1 MFTGIV
7 EEIGSIHSLKKLG
20 DGVEIN
26 IKANKILR
34 SMHVDNSICVN
45 GVCLTVVKT
54 SKSTFTVQ
62 AVKETLSKTNLGLL
76 RVGGLVNLE
85 RSVRLNDRLGG
96 HIVQGHVDI
105 TGKIESITS
114 LESSWMY
121 TILFP
126 KIYRKNLIP
135 VGSITVDGTSLTVA
149 RLHRDKFTVAIIPFT
164 FEHTIFKMYKQGSVV
179 NLEFDIIGKYIENI
193 IKYK

>member
-7 EEIGSIHSLKKLG
+7 EEIGSIQSLKKLG
-20 DGVEIN
+20 DGVEFN
-26 IKANKILR
+26 IKAKKVLR
-34 SMHVDNSICVN
+34 SLQVDNSICVN

-54 SKSTFTVQ
+54 SKSAFTVQ
-62 AVKETLSKTNLGLL
+62 AVKETLSKTNIGLL
-76 RVGGLVNLE
+76 KVGYNVNLE

-96 HIVQGHVDI
+96 HIVQGHIDC
-105 TGKIESITS
+105 TGKIESITT
-114 LESSWMY
+114 LESSWMFA
-121 TILFP
+121 ISFP
-126 KIYRKNLIP
+126 KVYRKNLIS

-149 RLHRDKFTVAIIPFT
+149 RLQREQFTVAIIPFT
-164 FEHTIFKMYKQGSVV
+164 FEHTVFNKYQQGTLV